1 MFTGRIRTDL
11 LNRAINTPLR
21 TIIDQNLP
29 NRLAE
34 RLAEVPGLAP
44 TDRPGITDRP
54 PQQEQERAGFIVIR
68 LAEVD
73 NITALDDAKT
83 LAEVAKTMQLIS
95 LAAIMDE
102 FDLGQGRRLVT
113 AASPSQLREM
123 ESAARQSP
131 FPPLRSLLGYWV
143 LDARQHGGREDDIAK
158 RLQAAPGVARAY
170 PQENGSDPAV
180 NPGNDPY
187 NAQQGYLDAAPTG
200 IDARWAWTQPAGCGD
215 GMGVVD
221 VERGWRLAHEDYV
234 AKAPTLL
241 NGDNRPGSENHGTA
255 VLGEMIAED
264 NTVGV
269 VGIANAATVVH
280 ASSYYDAVAN
290 TSSDYTN
297 AIVAAISGVNAG
309 DCIILEIQSTGAVF
323 GAPVEILDDAFD
335 ATRLASA
342 LGRIVFEAAGNGT
355 VDLDA
360 LMVGGLNIL
369 NPASADFR
377 DSGAIICGAAVDT
390 VPHERAG
397 FSSFGARV
405 NCYGWGQ
412 NVVTTGYGTLD
423 PGTGPDDRYSNSF
436 SGTSSATPIVT
447 GAGMVVQAMHENAT
461 GARLSPAQM
470 RLILSNPATGT
481 AQGPMVAGNIG
492 VMPDLRAI
500 LEEDLGLS
508 ADVYARD
515 NVGDDGSVPSS
526 GGVSASPDVIVRPVP
541 VANHQASFGEGSG
554 TENDASLGFQVE
566 AGQDNFI
573 YVRMR
578 NRGSQT
584 ANNVTAR
591 VFWSEV
597 STLVTPNMW
606 NLIGTTAPVTAP
618 DDDSLVVTDGV
629 TWAEADIPGTGHYCF
644 VALLDHPN
652 DPAPVLPASFPSFS
666 SFIRDNNNVAWRNF
680 NVIDDIDDP
689 SGDPSVQDFLVANF
703 PDQERRVFD
712 FVINR
717 RLPREVKVTM
727 DVPAQLAKPICGE
740 LNLECKFTEKRQRA
754 RIVLPAAK
762 RMVIPKVVLGANAQL
777 KCRFIVE
784 GLAKAGRPGNS
795 LSIGQ
800 FHEGQE
806 LGRVSWQW
814 AKKRDPKALG

>member
-1 MFTGRIRTDL
+1 MFTGRFRTDIL
-11 LNRAINTPLR
+11 SNAINTPLR
-21 TIIDQNLP
+21 TITKKDVTNQLAG
-29 NRLAE
+29 RLGN
-34 RLAEVPGLAP
+34 VPGVVQS
-44 TDRPGITDRP
+44 DRPDINDDP
-54 PQQEQERAGFIVIR
+54 PQKAGERSGFIVIR

-73 NITALDDAKT
+73 NVHALDDAGT
-83 LAEVAKTMQLIS
+83 LAEVAKAMDLTS
-95 LAAIMDE
+95 LAKLMDE
-102 FDLGQGRRLVT
+102 FDLGEGRRLVT
-113 AASPSQLREM
+113 AVRPGQLREM
-123 ESAARQSP
+123 ESIARQSP
-131 FPPLRSLLGYWV
+131 FPPLHSLLNYWV
-143 LDARQHGGREDDIAK
+143 VDARNHGGREGEIAK
-158 RLQAAPGVARAY
+158 RLQATAGVDSAY
-170 PQENGSDPAV
+170 PQENGDDPAV
-180 NPGNDPY
+180 NPANDPY

-241 NGDNRPGSENHGTA
+241 NGDNRPASENHGTA
-255 VLGEMIAED
+255 VLGEMIAVD

-269 VGIANAATVVH
+269 VGIANAAAVVH
-280 ASSYYDAVAN
+280 ASSYYDAATN
-290 TSSDYTN
+290 TSADFTN
-297 AIVAAISGVNAG
+297 AIVAAINALNAG
-309 DCIILEIQSTGAVF
+309 DCIILEIQIG
-323 GAPVEILDDAFD
+323 GAPVERVDDAFD

-342 LGRIVFEAAGNGT
+342 LGRIVFEAAGNGS
-355 VDLDA
+355 VNLDT

-377 DSGAIICGAAVDT
+377 DSGAIICGAAIDT

-412 NVVTTGYGTLD
+412 NVVTAGYGTLD
-423 PGTGPDDRYSNSF
+423 PGTGPDDRYANAF
-436 SGTSSATPIVT
+436 NGTSSATPIVT

-461 GARLSPAQM
+461 GARLSPSQM

-500 LEEDLGLS
+500 LEGNLGLS
-508 ADVYARD
+508 ADVYVRD
-515 NVGDDGSVPSS
+515 NIGDDGSIPSS

-541 VANHQASFGEGSG
+541 VADPQASFGEGSG
-554 TENDASLGFQVE
+554 TENSTTLGYQVE

-618 DDDSLVVTDGV
+618 DDDSLVVADGV
-629 TWAEADIPGTGHYCF
+629 TWQEADIPGPGHYCF
-644 VALLDHPN
+644 VAILDHPA

-680 NVIDDIDDP
+680 NVVDDIDDP
-689 SGDPSVQDFLVANF
+689 AGDPSIQDFLIVNF

-712 FVINR
+712 FVIER
-717 RLPREVKVTM
+717 RLLREVQVTM
-727 DVPAQLAKPICGE
+727 DVPVQLAHAICGE
-740 LNLECKFTEKRQRA
+740 LDLKCEFTDKRQRA
-754 RIVLPAAK
+754 RILIPSAR
-762 RMVIPKVVLGANAQL
+762 RMVVPKVILGANAQL

-784 GLAKAGRPGNS
+784 GLAKYGRPGNA

-800 FHEGQE
+800 FHKGQE

-814 AKKRDPKALG
+814 TKRRDPKKLG

>member
-1 MFTGRIRTDL
+1 MFTGRFRTDIL
-11 LNRAINTPLR
+11 SNAMRNSMR
-21 TIIDQNLP
+21 TFIDAELT

-34 RLAEVPGLAP
+34 RIRDVPDLIP
-44 TDRPGITDRP
+44 TTPPDVNDDP
-54 PQQEQERAGFIVIR
+54 PQKEAERSGFIVIR
-68 LAEVD
+68 LAEMASA
-73 NITALDDAKT
+73 TALDNVNT
-83 LAEVAKTMQLIS
+83 LSEVAKAMGLAS
-95 LAAIMDE
+95 LADLLNE
-102 FDLGQGRRLVT
+102 FDLGEGRRLVT
-113 AASPSQLREM
+113 AVSPGQLREM
-123 ESAARQSP
+123 ESVAQQSN
-131 FPPLRSLLGYWV
+131 FPPLHSLLNYWV
-143 LDARQHGGREDDIAK
+143 VDARRHGGQEDEIAK
-158 RLQAAPGVARAY
+158 RLQAAAGVDVAY
-170 PQENGSDPAV
+170 PQENGDDPAV
-180 NPGNDPY
+180 NPADDPY
-187 NAQQGYLDAAPTG
+187 NDQQGYLDAAPTG

-241 NGDNRPGSENHGTA
+241 NGDNRPASENHGTA

-269 VGIANAATVVH
+269 VGIANEATVVH
-280 ASSYYDAVAN
+280 ASSYYDAGTN

-297 AIVAAISGVNAG
+297 AIVAAINALQAG
-309 DCIILEIQSTGAVF
+309 DCIILEIQVG
-323 GAPVEILDDAFD
+323 GAPVERVDDAFD

-355 VDLDA
+355 VNLDT
-360 LMVGGLNIL
+360 LLVGGLNIL

-423 PGTGPDDRYSNSF
+423 PGTGPDDRYANAF

-447 GAGMVVQAMHENAT
+447 GAGMVVQAMHENTT

-481 AQGPMVAGNIG
+481 PQGPTVAGNIG

-500 LEEDLGLS
+500 LEGNLGLS
-508 ADVYARD
+508 ADVYVRD
-515 NVGDDGSVPSS
+515 NVGDDGSIPSS
-526 GGVSASPDVIVRPVP
+526 GGVSASPDVIVRPTP
-541 VANHQASFGEGSG
+541 VADPQASFGEGSG
-554 TENDASLGFQVE
+554 TENSNTLGFQVE

-573 YVRMR
+573 YVRMK

-597 STLVTPNMW
+597 STLVTPDMW
-606 NLIGTTAPVTAP
+606 NLIGTTSPVTAP
-618 DDDSLVVTDGV
+618 DDDSLVVTDAV
-629 TWAEADIPGTGHYCF
+629 TWMEADIPGPGHYCF
-644 VALLDHPN
+644 VAILDHPA
-652 DPAPVLPASFPSFS
+652 DPAPVLPATFPSFS
-666 SFIRDNNNVAWRNF
+666 DFIRDNNNVAWRNF
-680 NVIDDIDDP
+680 NVIDDIEDP
-689 SGDPSVQDFLVANF
+689 AGDPSIQDFLIANF

-712 FVINR
+712 LVIER
-717 RLPREVKVTM
+717 RLPRAVKVTM
-727 DVPAQLAKPICGE
+727 DVPVQLARAICGE
-740 LNLECKFTEKRQRA
+740 LDLKCEFTDDRQRA
-754 RIVLPAAK
+754 RITLPSAR
-762 RMVIPKVVLGANAQL
+762 RMVVPKVVLGSNARL

-784 GLAKAGRPGNS
+784 GVSEFGRAGNA

-814 AKKRDPKALG
+814 AKKRDPKNLG

>member
-1 MFTGRIRTDL
+1 MFTGRIRTDI

-21 TIIDQNLP
+21 TVVRDSIADRVVAELP
-29 NRLAE
+29 NIPPLTPDDTPGQT
-34 RLAEVPGLAP
+34 EVPGQAE
-44 TDRPGITDRP
+44 GSSS
-54 PQQEQERAGFIVIR
+54 GFIVIH
-68 LAEVD
+68 LAEGDALQSLD
-73 NITALDDAKT
+73 NAQT
-83 LAEVAKTMQLIS
+83 LVEVAKSMELTT
-95 LAAIMDE
+95 LAALLDE

-113 AASPSQLREM
+113 AVSPSQLREM
-123 ESAARQSP
+123 ESAAQQSP

-143 LDARQHGGREDDIAK
+143 VDARRHGGREAEIAK
-158 RLQAAPGVARAY
+158 RLEAAPGVTRAY
-170 PQENGSDPAV
+170 PQENGDDPAV
-180 NPGNDPY
+180 NPANDPY

-200 IDARWAWTQPAGCGD
+200 IDARWAWNQPAGCGD

-255 VLGEMIAED
+255 VLGEMIAVD

-280 ASSYYDAVAN
+280 ASSYWDAVTN
-290 TSSDYTN
+290 TSTDYTN
-297 AIVAAISGVNAG
+297 AIVAAINAVNAG

-323 GAPVEILDDAFD
+323 GAPVEIFDDAFD

-355 VDLDA
+355 VNLDT
-360 LMVGGLNIL
+360 LMIGGLNIL

-390 VPHERAG
+390 VPHERAN

-412 NVVTTGYGTLD
+412 NVVTAGYGTLD

-436 SGTSSATPIVT
+436 GGTSSATPIVT

-481 AQGPMVAGNIG
+481 PQGPTVAGNIG
-492 VMPDLRAI
+492 VMPNLRAI
-500 LEEDLGLS
+500 LEGDLGLS
-508 ADVYARD
+508 ADVYVRD
-515 NVGDDGSVPSS
+515 NAGDDGSVPST
-526 GGVSASPDVIVRPVP
+526 GGVSASPDVIVRPVA
-541 VANHQASFGEGSG
+541 VADPQGSFGEGSG
-554 TENDASLGFQVE
+554 TENDATLGFQVE

-584 ANNVTAR
+584 ANNVTAD
-591 VFWSEV
+591 VYWSEV
-597 STLVTPNMW
+597 STLVTPDMW
-606 NLIGTTAPVTAP
+606 NLIGTTNPVNVP

-629 TWAEADIPGTGHYCF
+629 TWAEADIPGPGHYCF
-644 VALLDHPN
+644 VAILDHPA

-666 SFIRDNNNVAWRNF
+666 NFIRDNNNVAWRNF
-680 NVIDDIDDP
+680 NVIDDIGDPDADP
-689 SGDPSVQDFLVANF
+689 SIQDFLVANF
-703 PDQERRVFD
+703 PDQQRRVFD
-712 FVINR
+712 FVIDR
-717 RLPREVKVTM
+717 RLPRDVRVTM

-740 LNLECKFTEKRQRA
+740 LDLECKFIDERQRA
-754 RIVLPAAK
+754 QIRLPSAR
-762 RMVIPKVVLGANAQL
+762 RMVIPKVVLGSNARL

-784 GLAKAGRPGNS
+784 GLAETGRPGNS

-800 FHEGQE
+800 FHDGQE

-814 AKKRDPKALG
+814 TKKRNPELLG